1 MGSVPEKRRLRH
13 SYVLVLVLV
22 LVFAAWLRSP
32 DLVPWIVSF
41 SGHDAQGEPL
51 ALVDR
56 FTAIGC
62 LFSGFAFVGL
72 VYSVI
77 LQRKD
82 LDRSI
87 EEMRKSADAQ
97 TAQVKLGA
105 LSALLASLPVLIR
118 EEENRLVSTAS
129 RLGYDQ
135 YPRERLE
142 ALPPA
147 ALVLEASDMRE
158 QLDATI
164 QAIANLEGELKVA
177 SRATQTS
184 GPEDRATHRANEM
197 ELGLRIRE
205 LKMQRNREKM
215 LVESLERLVTLRQEL
230 AATYEQM
237 KAYQNWKVADS
248 DTSVSTG
255 PEGDGSQG

>member
-41 SGHDAQGEPL
+41 SGHDAQGETL

-105 LSALLASLPVLIR
+105 LSALLASLPVLIQ
-118 EEENRLVSTAS
+118 EEENRVQALAVRNGGCGLHENLAAYTADKLKQKIGEIEAKVSDLQRVRKERQKTADEAVGGS
-129 RLGYDQ
+129 RE
-135 YPRERLE
+135 PREREKL
-142 ALPPA
+142 
-147 ALVLEASDMRE
+147 S
-158 QLDATI
+158 QT
-164 QAIANLEGELKVA
+164 EGEIDQYKHLLVA
-177 SRATQTS
+177 V
-184 GPEDRATHRANEM
+184 G
-197 ELGLRIRE
+197 
-205 LKMQRNREKM
+205 
-215 LVESLERLVTLRQEL
+215 RLISLRQEL
-230 AATYEQM
+230 AVTYEEM
-237 KAYQNWKVADS
+237 RKYQNWKLSDS
-248 DTSVSTG
+248 DTSVSTDA
-255 PEGDGSQG
+255 EGSGSQY